1 MGVADE
7 SVQRS
12 AEGQENGRHEESGQ
26 KPTVTSIEQE
36 YEEEFGSEDASLEND
51 RASGKDSDAK
61 VDSSSDND
69 SDKGS
74 DKDDSDADNASAVHR
89 SGPSPSY
96 SDEHKPTDRKG
107 TRSSEEEDYSS
118 EELERLESDVF
129 EEEVQKEVKG
139 VHESGKEEDYGEL
152 VEGRD
157 EYGKEKKKKSEGE
170 GETDERIKEKA
181 ENKSNDGNHVA
192 GHGDGADLVKNDG
205 DEYETED
212 AVKVVL
218 SKEECKHE
226 GVDGGQLASRDKEE
240 DQVCEQV
247 NLSAKGEECDSVDYP
262 QTSSQE
268 DVVDVGMVKG
278 ELEGG
283 AANGLDP
290 CTATEQRESNEE
302 GMGGSRSSTND
313 QEGKTVEE
321 RQQEDGINSE
331 HPGSVHGAQQP
342 VSQVHLAHS
351 SSISSVSSLSSSEYS
366 LASD

>member
-1 MGVADE
+1 MGVDDE

-26 KPTVTSIEQE
+26 KPTVASIEQE
-36 YEEEFGSEDASLEND
+36 YEEEFGSEDVSLENGD
-51 RASGKDSDAK
+51 KGSGKDSDAE

-74 DKDDSDADNASAVHR
+74 DKDDSDADNASAVHQ

-96 SDEHKPTDRKG
+96 SDEHKPMDRKG
-107 TRSSEEEDYSS
+107 TRSSEEEDDNS

-129 EEEVQKEVKG
+129 EEEVQKEVEG

-152 VEGRD
+152 EEGRD
-157 EYGKEKKKKSEGE
+157 EYGKEKKKESEGE

-181 ENKSNDGNHVA
+181 ENISNDENHVA
-192 GHGDGADLVKNDG
+192 GDGADLVKNDG
-205 DEYETED
+205 DEYEAED
-212 AVKVVL
+212 AVNVVL
-218 SKEECKHE
+218 NKEEGTNE

-247 NLSAKGEECDSVDYP
+247 NLSPKGEGCDSVDYP
-262 QTSSQE
+262 QPSSQE

-283 AANGLDP
+283 AANALDP
-290 CTATEQRESNEE
+290 CTAIKQRESNEE
-302 GMGGSRSSTND
+302 EMGGSRSSTNN

-321 RQQEDGINSE
+321 WQQEDGINNE
-331 HPGSVHGAQQP
+331 HPGSGHGAQQP